1 MIILTYFPPQNITQ
15 ILVPKSGAQSVTE
28 ALQQSQKQGQL
39 LIDVLKFCQEYPEI
53 SSGSGTKSITALHQM
68 IFNTDLSS
76 GLTIKMS
83 HGSGDQHRIS
93 HDELV
98 NITNVTFN
106 AGLLI
111 EVFDTALFQINTKN
125 SLIF

>member
-1 MIILTYFPPQNITQ
+1 M
-15 ILVPKSGAQSVTE
+15 PKSGAQSVTE

-39 LIDVLKFCQEYPEI
+39 LVDVLKFCQEYPEI

>member
-1 MIILTYFPPQNITQ
+1 MQYDINIIFPQNITQ

-93 HDELV
+93 RDELV
-98 NITNVTFN
+98 KTLNVISS
-106 AGLLI
+106 AGLI
-111 EVFDTALFQINTKN
+111 
-125 SLIF
+125 SSSS

>member
-1 MIILTYFPPQNITQ
+1 
-15 ILVPKSGAQSVTE
+15 
-28 ALQQSQKQGQL
+28 
-39 LIDVLKFCQEYPEI
+39 
-53 SSGSGTKSITALHQM
+53 M

-125 SLIF
+125 SLIFQAVHDYGACNNYDLDDKGAESVKDYTLKRQASAIEFFMGEYFPTRKTIAQTILFL